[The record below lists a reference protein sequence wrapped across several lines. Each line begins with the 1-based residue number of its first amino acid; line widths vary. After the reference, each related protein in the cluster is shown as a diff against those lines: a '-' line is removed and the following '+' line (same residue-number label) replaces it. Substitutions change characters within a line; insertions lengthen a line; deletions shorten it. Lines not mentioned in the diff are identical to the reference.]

1 MAIAERIAIGP
12 RGDTY
17 EIHLG
22 ANRYHYRTD
31 GRANLMKE
39 GMNHA
44 YPCRVTSESIKYA
57 LAAIVRLQMTC
68 DAAGIQVIE
77 GEGQ

>member
-12 RGDTY
+12 SGDTY

-22 ANRYHYRTD
+22 ANCYHYRTD

-44 YPCRVTSESIKYA
+44 YPCRVTSETIKYA
-57 LAAIVRLQMTC
+57 LAAIVELQQKLN
-68 DAAGIQVIE
+68 AAGI
-77 GEGQ
+77 GNGK

>member
-1 MAIAERIAIGP
+1 MAIAERIGIGP
-12 RGDTY
+12 HGDTY

-31 GRANLMKE
+31 GKTSLMKE

-44 YPCRVTSESIKYA
+44 YPCRVTSETIKYA
-57 LAAIVRLQMTC
+57 LC
-68 DAAGIQVIE
+68 GDC
-77 GEGQ
+77 

>member
-1 MAIAERIAIGP
+1 MAIAERIAFGP
-12 RGDTY
+12 SGDTY

-44 YPCRVTSESIKYA
+44 YPCRVTSETIKYA
-57 LAAIVRLQMTC
+57 LAAIVELQQKLT
-68 DAAGIQVIE
+68 DAGIE
-77 GEGQ
+77 D